1 MFHRV
6 IKILHRK
13 DDQVY
18 PEVINQ
24 KWKTEQMLIRTYSS
38 SVLGINALK
47 ISIEVHITQGIR
59 FFIVGLA
66 DHAIRE
72 SQQRIESALTNN
84 GFEWPRFRVVINLS
98 PADIRKE
105 GTHFDLPLAIGI
117 LAATRQVSDRRLD
130 DYLIL
135 GELSL
140 DGRVV
145 PVKGVLPMV
154 LLARAEQF
162 KGVIVPRE
170 NVAEASVVDGLKVI
184 AVPDLKSVVTFLN
197 GMPSEKAREALQSN
211 NLKQE
216 HENYTVDFSEV
227 KGQAQVKRAMLIA
240 ASGSHN
246 LLMIGPP
253 GSGKSMMARRLP
265 TIMPDMTLE
274 ESLQT
279 TNIYSVAGKVSR
291 VNGLITTR
299 PFRMPHH
306 SSSNIAMIGGG
317 SSPQPGEISMA
328 HNGVLF
334 LDELPEFKRHVLEV
348 MRQPLEEREIHISRA
363 SYRVVYPSDF
373 MLVAAMNPCPCGY
386 YNHPGK
392 ECNCGPG
399 LIKQYL
405 SRISGPL
412 LDRIDMHLEV
422 IPVPFEQLSQKEKAE
437 GSAAMREQVI
447 RARNI
452 QLERF
457 AGNGV
462 VKCNARMGSVLRNR
476 YCELDSSGALL
487 IREAMERLGFSARA
501 YDRILKVARTI
512 ADLEG
517 TEMIQTSHLAEAVNY
532 RNLDREGWS
541 G

>member
-1 MFHRV
+1 
-6 IKILHRK
+6 
-13 DDQVY
+13 
-18 PEVINQ
+18 
-24 KWKTEQMLIRTYSS
+24 MLIKAFSS
-38 SVLGINALK
+38 SIHGISAIK

-72 SQQRIESALTNN
+72 SQQRIESALSTN
-84 GFEWPRFRVVINLS
+84 GFEWPRYRVVINLS

-117 LAATRQVSDRRLD
+117 LAASNQVSASRLS

-140 DGRVV
+140 DGSVV
-145 PVKGVLPMV
+145 LVKGVLPMV
-154 LLARAEQF
+154 LMAREQQF
-162 KGVIVPRE
+162 KGVIVPKE
-170 NVAEASVVDGLKVI
+170 NKAEAAVVEGIEVV
-184 AVPDLKSVVTFLN
+184 AVSDLNAVVSFLN
-197 GMPSEKAREALQSN
+197 GIPLETSK
-211 NLKQE
+211 
-216 HENYTVDFSEV
+216 ENKKVISMTVPEVYKDDFSEV
-227 KGQAQVKRAMLIA
+227 KGQVAVKRAMLIA
-240 ASGSHN
+240 ASGMHN
-246 LLMIGPP
+246 LILIGSP

-265 TIMPDMTLE
+265 GIMPPMSLE

-279 TNIYSVAGKVSR
+279 TRIYSVAGRVSSEK
-291 VNGLITTR
+291 GLIGTR

-317 SSPQPGEISMA
+317 SSPQPGEISLA

-334 LDELPEFKRHVLEV
+334 LDELPEFKRSVLEV
-348 MRQPLEEREIHISRA
+348 MRQPLEDREIHISRA
-363 SYRVVYPSDF
+363 AYRVVYPSDF

-386 YNHPGK
+386 YNHPEK

-399 LIKQYL
+399 KIKQYL

-422 IPVPFEQLSQKEKAE
+422 VPVPFRQLAQKEHSE
-437 GSAAMREQVI
+437 GSVSMREQVI
-447 RARNI
+447 RAREV
-452 QLERF
+452 QDLRF
-457 AGNGV
+457 EGCGLA
-462 VKCNARMGSVLRNR
+462 KCNSRMGTALRNR
-476 YCELDSSGALL
+476 YCALDNAGTSL
-487 IREAMERLGFSARA
+487 IRLAMESLGFSARA

-517 TEMIQTSHLAEAVNY
+517 MGKIHPSHLAEAVSY
-532 RNLDREGWS
+532 RNLDRDGWS